1 MDKLSETW
9 SLFANDKENNTIDL
23 LAFEISKLS
32 RGTYGIKKIIR
43 IKNRSKKQKA

>member
-9 SLFANDKENNTIDL
+9 TVFPKDKENNNIAL
-23 LAFEISKLS
+23 LAFEISKIS
-32 RGTYGIKKIIR
+32 RGTYGIKQIIR